1 MKSLGGKPKNG
12 PIVVALKRFVLD
24 GEAVILGVDEETLSL
39 GLVAVLALVA
49 RGVNLDLHHTP
60 ARERRLFAKE
70 APYWG
75 GEFDCCSRAV
85 VKRIAI
91 SSALISITSR

>member
-1 MKSLGGKPKNG
+1 LKPFGGKPKNG

-49 RGVNLDLHHTP
+49 RGVSLDLHQTT
-60 ARERRLFAKE
+60 ARHRRSFAKD

-75 GEFDCCSRAV
+75 ANSTAV
-85 VKRIAI
+85 PAQR
-91 SSALISITSR
+91 